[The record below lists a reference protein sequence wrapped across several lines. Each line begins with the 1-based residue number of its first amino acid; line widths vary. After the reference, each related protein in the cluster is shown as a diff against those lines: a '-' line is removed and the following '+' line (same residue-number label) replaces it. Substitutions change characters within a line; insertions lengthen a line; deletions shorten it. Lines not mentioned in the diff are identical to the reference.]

1 MATWYRQTTVDNL
14 VSGLTLHVN
23 GISSNSAIGI
33 DVLRD
38 ASSPGAA
45 LNWSHYYDRR
55 CFPGTRE
62 QYIADIT
69 NWVLESV
76 NTPSSMYWM
85 RGPAGVGKSAIARTS
100 RKWAPR
106 SCILFHCQRAQQ
118 FLAVVYYNRLPTHDT
133 LPDYRADVEYRTL
146 NNNAIVEKKMPSQSK
161 LLIVEPLQELEKQ
174 GKRVQPKAIFIDGLD
189 ETLKQKLSR

>member
-1 MATWYRQTTVDNL
+1 MD
-14 VSGLTLHVN
+14 SSDHHVV
-23 GISSNSAIGI
+23 GASLRLGSN
-33 DVLRD
+33 
-38 ASSPGAA
+38 
-45 LNWSHYYDRR
+45 
-55 CFPGTRE
+55 
-62 QYIADIT
+62 YIIDIT
-69 NWVLESV
+69 NEV
-76 NTPSSMYWM
+76 T
-85 RGPAGVGKSAIARTS
+85 KSQHALIHVIDGRTGLCHQIGHCS
-100 RKWAPR
+100 NMHRETGRKWAPR